1 MYMLEDHF
9 LARSLLGGLRF
20 KVVLLPNGTF
30 ELVNGFRRLCAI
42 LLCPRLSRVQSM
54 LSLFM
59 QAKLLLQEDSVNSF
73 NQIFLSVPFDFFM
86 QASCAVPLWAILP
99 QLPWMDHFQP

>member
-42 LLCPRLSRVQSM
+42 LLRPRLS
-54 LSLFM
+54 
-59 QAKLLLQEDSVNSF
+59 KLLLQEDSVNSF